1 MPCRSSNQSLTG
13 PLAPQK
19 PLYGQGATS
28 GVREGGEGRDPSSLC
43 GIFKSLLDTV
53 SSLGLSSTRKVLS
66 DRYKCSG
73 GHGVKTKRQEKG
85 LRGPGLLS
93 LEKRRKMGDEGGGC
107 SRWDRKDRA
116 RLLLDQGGVR
126 SKNWNAGNFH

>member
-13 PLAPQK
+13 LLAPQK

-28 GVREGGEGRDPSSLC
+28 EVREGGEGRDPSSLC
-43 GIFKSLLDTV
+43 GICKSLLDTV

-85 LRGPGLLS
+85 LRGLGLFS
-93 LEKRRKMGDEGGGC
+93 LEKSRKWEMRVVAAAGGTERQSQTPLGPRRGEK
-107 SRWDRKDRA
+107 
-116 RLLLDQGGVR
+116 
-126 SKNWNAGNFH
+126 